1 MEFKEKLGSL
11 LLALLL
17 VFSPSLSFAEEEGQV
32 VGYDSQVKAYIIG
45 NEETGEIY
53 YEKDADK
60 AYPIASMSKLMT
72 YLLAKEAIDE
82 GEISEDQEIKASKK
96 AEELTSWEYSHLGLK
111 EGETYTIRELLE
123 GLMVVSG
130 NDCAYEIARAV
141 SGSEKKF
148 VKKMNDKAKELGLD
162 SQVFYNADGLQTE
175 DDEQNSSS
183 VRDVFKLSQIIIK
196 EYPEV
201 LEYSKIRKIEDKKR
215 DIEKNST
222 IPLVDEVEGV
232 DGLKTGSTEEAGFC
246 LTTTVDMKK
255 LDANDDFRAVAVVM
269 GAESEE
275 IRNLAMKDL
284 IYYVSKYYNSR
295 EVLNTN
301 LPAETIK
308 LNTASNGYIELY
320 PVKSLKFII
329 KNGTAPST
337 KYKIDDTIKA
347 PIKAGEKLGEVEVTY
362 NDQTYDV
369 ALVAKTQQDQASQ
382 FTRVV
387 RVFKDTCNFMLECI
401 IAR

>member
-1 MEFKEKLGSL
+1 MKIKEKLASF

-17 VFSPSLSFAEEEGQV
+17 MLAPTQALAQGEDQV
-32 VGYDSQVKAYIIG
+32 VGYDSQVRAYIIG

-53 YEKDADK
+53 YEKNADK

-72 YLLAKEAIDE
+72 YLLAKEAMDR
-82 GEISEDQEIKASKK
+82 GDISEDTEIKANER
-96 AEELTSWEYSHLGLK
+96 AEELTGWQYSHLGLK
-111 EGETYTIRELLE
+111 EGETYTIKELID

-130 NDCAYEIARAV
+130 NDCAYEIARAI
-141 SGSEKKF
+141 SGSEKEF
-148 VKKMNDKAKELGLD
+148 VKKMNAKAKELGLE
-162 SQVFYNADGLQTE
+162 SQSYYNADGLQTE
-175 DDEQNSSS
+175 DDKQNSSS
-183 VRDVFKLSQIIIK
+183 ARDMFRLSQIIIE

-201 LEYSKIRKIEDKKR
+201 LEFSKIRKIEDKKR
-215 DIEKNST
+215 DIDKKST

-246 LTTTVDMKK
+246 VTTTVDMKK
-255 LDANDDFRAVAVVM
+255 LDDNDDFRTIGVVM
-269 GAESEE
+269 GAETEE

-284 IYYVSKYYNSR
+284 IYYVSKYYNSK
-295 EVLNTN
+295 EVLSTN

-320 PVKSLKFII
+320 PVESLKFIV

-347 PIKAGEKLGEVEVTY
+347 PIKAGQKLGEVEVTY
-362 NDQTYDV
+362 DDQTFDV
-369 ALVAKTQQDQASQ
+369 ALVAKTQQGQASQ

-387 RVFKDTCNFMLECI
+387 RVFKDACNFMLECI